1 MKYDYDLAI
10 IGGGSAGIIA
20 AEVASNM
27 DVKAALIEADR
38 IGGDCLWTG
47 CVPSKAILA
56 SARVANTVRNAASF
70 GINVEGVSV
79 DTTAVWARMKDIRQ
93 SIATTDDPP
102 ERFRSLGV
110 DVIEGRARF
119 KGRHRIEA
127 AGRTITA
134 KFALVCTGSQPA
146 LPDIPGLDPAAC
158 LTSENLFELDRAP
171 ASLAII
177 GAGPIGVEMA
187 QAMNRLGVETTL
199 LEFAGQILPRE
210 EPALARLLADRLT
223 EEGVRIHVGTAVDH
237 AETSG
242 GLTTLHAGDASWQAE
257 RVLVATGR
265 KPNID
270 GLALDRVSVGTNRK
284 GIVVDDK
291 LRTSAPWVYA
301 AGDCAGRYLFTH
313 TAANEAIT
321 ALRNMF
327 YPGSSSG
334 GEPVPWTTFSDPE
347 LAHVGLTEAEA
358 REKLGKNNV
367 RVFECA
373 MAHSDRARAD
383 GDDLGSIIAITDA
396 KSRIIGAHAL
406 APHAGD
412 LISQFTLAIQK
423 RMSLTPDFTNF
434 MQVYPTYSSSVQR
447 LAGEAVYGKLKEPLY
462 RLARRLGSLL
472 G

>member
-1 MKYDYDLAI
+1 MKYDYELAI
-10 IGGGSAGIIA
+10 IGGGSAGILA

-27 DVKAALIEADR
+27 DVKAALIEAER

-70 GINVEGVSV
+70 GINVEGASV
-79 DTTAVWARMKDIRQ
+79 DTAAVWARMKNIRQ
-93 SIATTDDPP
+93 SIAATDDSP
-102 ERFRSLGV
+102 EHFRAMGV

-119 KGRHRIEA
+119 TGGHRIEVP
-127 AGRTITA
+127 GRTITA
-134 KFALVCTGSQPA
+134 KYALVCTGSRPA

-171 ASLAII
+171 RSLAVI

-199 LEFAGQILPRE
+199 IEFADQILPRE
-210 EPALARLLADRLT
+210 EPGLARLLADRLT
-223 EEGVRIHVGTAVDH
+223 EEGVRIHVGTAVVR

-257 RVLVATGR
+257 RVLVAVGR
-265 KPNID
+265 KANID
-270 GLALDRVSVGTNRK
+270 GLALDRVGVKTNRR
-284 GIVVDDK
+284 GIAVDDK
-291 LRTSAPWVYA
+291 LCTSVPWVYA
-301 AGDCAGRYLFTH
+301 AGDCAGRYFFTH
-313 TAANEAIT
+313 TAATEAIT

-327 YPGSSSG
+327 YPGSSSAY
-334 GEPVPWTTFSDPE
+334 EPVPWTTFTDPE

-358 REKLGKNNV
+358 REKLGKDKV
-367 RVFECA
+367 RVFKCDNS
-373 MAHSDRARAD
+373 HSDRARAD
-383 GDDLGSIIAITDA
+383 GDDLGSVIVITDA
-396 KSRIIGAHAL
+396 KHRIVGAHAL

-423 RMSLTPDFTNF
+423 RMNLTPDFTNF
-434 MQVYPTYSSSVQR
+434 MQVYPTYSTNIQR
-447 LAGEAVYGKLKEPLY
+447 LAGEAIYGKLKEPLY
-462 RLARRLGSLL
+462 RIARRVGSLL

>member
-1 MKYDYDLAI
+1 MKYDYELAI

-20 AEVASNM
+20 SEMASRIG
-27 DVKAALIEADR
+27 VRAVLIEAER

-56 SARVANTVRNAASF
+56 SARVANTVRNAAAYGVS
-70 GINVEGVSV
+70 VDGVSV
-79 DTTAVWARMKDIRQ
+79 DTAAVWARMKSIRE
-93 SIATTDDPP
+93 SIATTDDAPG
-102 ERFRSLGV
+102 RFASMGV

-119 KGRHRIEA
+119 AGGHRIET

-134 KFALVCTGSQPA
+134 KYALVCTGSHPA
-146 LPDIPGLDPAAC
+146 LLDIPGLDPASC

-199 LEFAGQILPRE
+199 LEFADQILPRE
-210 EPALARLLADRLT
+210 EPRLAGLLAGRLT
-223 EEGVRIHVGTAVDH
+223 EEGVRIHVGTAIDR

-242 GLTTLHAGDASWQAE
+242 GLTTLYDGDASWQAQ
-257 RVLVATGR
+257 RVLVAAGR
-265 KPNID
+265 TPNISD
-270 GLALDRVSVGTNRK
+270 LALDRVGVKTNRS
-284 GIVVDDK
+284 GIVVDNK
-291 LRTSAPWVYA
+291 LHTSAPWVYA

-313 TAANEAIT
+313 TAGTEAIT

-327 YPGSSSG
+327 YPGSTAAH
-334 GEPVPWTTFSDPE
+334 EPVPWTTFTDPE

-358 REKLGKNNV
+358 RAKLGRDKV
-367 RVFECA
+367 RVFHCD
-373 MAHSDRARAD
+373 MSHSDRARAD
-383 GDDLGSIIAITDA
+383 GDDLGSVIAITDA
-396 KSRIIGAHAL
+396 KHRIVGAHAL

-423 RMSLTPDFTNF
+423 RMSLTPDFTNL

-447 LAGEAVYGKLKEPLY
+447 LAGEAIYAKLKEPVY